1 MNYLAHIFLSG
12 DDEELLLGNFIADAV
27 KGKQLELYPA
37 GIARGIKLHRLI
49 DTYTDTHPVVS
60 ETKARLR
67 PHFRKYAPV
76 VADLYFDHF
85 LASRFD
91 EFSNESLEPYT
102 TRIYTLINQHLPNL
116 PERVQYFFP
125 YMMRQ
130 NWLLSYAEVSGIAQ
144 ALGGLSRRTSFES
157 GMERAGEELL
167 ENYILYGEDFS
178 LFFPELIAYVEEVL
192 PELK

>member
-1 MNYLAHIFLSG
+1 VNYLAHIFLSG
-12 DDEELLLGNFIADAV
+12 DDEELLIGNFIADAV
-27 KGKQLELYPA
+27 KGKQLEQYPA
-37 GIARGIKLHRLI
+37 GIARGIRLHRLI
-49 DTYTDTHPVVS
+49 DTYTDVHPVVA

-67 PHFRKYAPV
+67 PQFRKYAPV

-91 EFSNESLEPYT
+91 EFSDVPLPDFTQRAYA
-102 TRIYTLINQHLPNL
+102 LIDSQLPSL
-116 PERVQYFFP
+116 PERVRYFFP

-130 NWLLSYAEVSGIAQ
+130 NWLLSYAEVAGIAQ

-167 ENYILYGEDFS
+167 ENYELYNQDFTA
-178 LFFPELIAYVEEVL
+178 FFPELQAYVGQVL
-192 PELK
+192 PELL